1 MFARWS
7 SNVLPRLFSSGN
19 RSDFKERNIPQVG
32 DICILHLKKGK
43 CGKFAYKYC
52 KVIDII
58 PSRDKLTRTVKISYF
73 NSPSKVKKVVI
84 VDVGRLTLIQALKD
98 QSDVIDNA
106 GSSKGH

>member
-1 MFARWS
+1 M
-7 SNVLPRLFSSGN
+7 
-19 RSDFKERNIPQVG
+19 G

-73 NSPSKVKKVVI
+73 NYPSKVKKEVI
-84 VDVGRLTLIQALKD
+84 VDVRRLTLIQAFND
-98 QSDVIDNA
+98 QSDKSDHADNA
-106 GSSKGH
+106 NEP